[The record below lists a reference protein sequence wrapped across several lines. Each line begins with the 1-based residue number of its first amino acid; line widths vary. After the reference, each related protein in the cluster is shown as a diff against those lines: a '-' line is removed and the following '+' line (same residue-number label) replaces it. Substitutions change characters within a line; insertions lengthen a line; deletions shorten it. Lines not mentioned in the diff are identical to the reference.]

1 MRVAILSDGKPG
13 HFNQSLGIANIISED
28 IEVDYEVFK
37 IQPRNKL
44 LRFLLKPYQRFL
56 VRDFNNTSA
65 KKIIK
70 LFKPIN
76 IEGFDLVISSGANT
90 AYLSAAICKIYKIK
104 NIHSGSIKKI
114 NLINYSAHI
123 TVEPKSD
130 SPNNIVT
137 KIAPTRFR
145 PSDLSRKEK
154 HNKIL
159 FLIGGNGAGYTYT
172 IEDWQDLVKS
182 IKNISNKSR
191 VIPILVTSRR
201 TQINHEEFLYSQ
213 LIDLADDL
221 SIWTN
226 RNNTELDLNM
236 LFNSVDNIF
245 VTEES
250 ATMTAEAISSGLPVF
265 TLCPRNANPTKLFLD
280 QLKRYVD
287 MNLLQRMYFHSDLS
301 EVDPIED
308 ISSKVV
314 KIRDNLK
321 KQILYRIK

>member
-13 HFNQSLGIANIISED
+13 HFNQSIGIANIISED

-201 TQINHEEFLYSQ
+201 TQINHEEFLILGTSEH
-213 LIDLADDL
+213 AE
-221 SIWTN
+221 SMH
-226 RNNTELDLNM
+226 TELDLNKPI
-236 LFNSVDNIF
+236 LSVDNIF

-250 ATMTAEAISSGLPVF
+250 ATMMSEAISSGISVCSLAPKNIQ
-265 TLCPRNANPTKLFLD
+265 PNKLFLD
-280 QLKRYVD
+280 QLERYTRYESLAKDVFS
-287 MNLLQRMYFHSDLS
+287 L
-301 EVDPIED
+301 
-308 ISSKVV
+308 
-314 KIRDNLK
+314 
-321 KQILYRIK
+321 